1 MQRTRCGTS
10 NRSRT
15 TVRWRDKFMRALA
28 VPWRRSSLM
37 PHILTPRKCRQ
48 RVKCLPTKQIKLAG
62 AQAAAVAVVCATH
75 FFALQS
81 DSATAQTS
89 APISTTQAPGPA
101 QQPASQVTPL
111 AVSAGVPPTVTAKP
125 LTAPAPLSPTAAS
138 ALACTAPA
146 ELAHFEL
153 PLPHTMRRLAESQ
166 PLTIVAIGSSSTAGA
181 GASSPA
187 ATYPS
192 RLAAELR
199 ARFPGREITVLNRGV
214 NGEETTNMMAR
225 FSADV
230 LAAHPQLVLWQIGT
244 NSVLRDHPLSPHAVQ
259 LHDGIDRLKAAGADV
274 VLIDPQFAPAV
285 LAKSETPGMVEQI
298 ALAAKEENVDL
309 FQRFAVMR
317 NWHDVQH
324 LSFDAFVSPDRLHMN
339 DWSYACIAKLLGIAI
354 AETATRPIAAAA
366 VHPASISARPDVH

>member
-1 MQRTRCGTS
+1 
-10 NRSRT
+10 
-15 TVRWRDKFMRALA
+15 
-28 VPWRRSSLM
+28 M
-37 PHILTPRKCRQ
+37 PHILTPRECRQ
-48 RVKCLPTKQIKLAG
+48 RVKCLPTKQIELAC

-89 APISTTQAPGPA
+89 APVSTTQASVPA

-111 AVSAGVPPTVTAKP
+111 AVSA
-125 LTAPAPLSPTAAS
+125 
-138 ALACTAPA
+138 LACTAPT
-146 ELAHFEL
+146 ELTHFEL
-153 PLPHTMRRLAESQ
+153 PLPHTMRGLAESQ

-214 NGEETTNMMAR
+214 NGDETTNMMAR

-244 NSVLRDHPLSPHAVQ
+244 NSVPRDHPLNPHAVQ
-259 LHDGIDRLKAAGADV
+259 LRDGIERLKAAGADV
-274 VLIDPQFAPAV
+274 VLIDPQI
-285 LAKSETPGMVEQI
+285 G
-298 ALAAKEENVDL
+298 NVGHGRAD
-309 FQRFAVMR
+309 
-317 NWHDVQH
+317 
-324 LSFDAFVSPDRLHMN
+324 
-339 DWSYACIAKLLGIAI
+339 C
-354 AETATRPIAAAA
+354 
-366 VHPASISARPDVH
+366 ARRQGRER